1 MAYMVVTADVSKFD
15 TLWLNA
21 VQPLNMDPMV
31 VTADVL
37 KFDTL

>member
-1 MAYMVVTADVSKFD
+1 MPNMVVTAAVLKFA

-21 VQPLNMDPMV
+21 LQPLNMPYMF
-31 VTADVL
+31 VTAAVL